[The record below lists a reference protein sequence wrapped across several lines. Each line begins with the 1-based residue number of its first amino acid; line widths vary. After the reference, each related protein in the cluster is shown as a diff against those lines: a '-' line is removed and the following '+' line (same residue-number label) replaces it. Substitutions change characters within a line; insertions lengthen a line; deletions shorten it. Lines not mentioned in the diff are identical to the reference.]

1 MLCILLLIDVYPA
14 RFYLYTEKADRATNV
29 SAAQMRR
36 AENYGILQAKE
47 LTKQRMALFDLSSY
61 GAFAAY
67 MISAVEPSKDYTF
80 GWAWQGAATAVNIV
94 QLNSAYA
101 EGNFYYLFDR
111 CLLMGNDTVLLR
123 IALLP
128 RQEKDI
134 PAVSEAAEKVAT
146 ACRSREWTI

>member
-1 MLCILLLIDVYPA
+1 MIRFIPVGLGFTFLALLLWRNAKSSVLIVFCILLLIDVYPA

-67 MISAVEPSKDYTF
+67 MISAVEPSKA
-80 GWAWQGAATAVNIV
+80 GHGR
-94 QLNSAYA
+94 
-101 EGNFYYLFDR
+101 G
-111 CLLMGNDTVLLR
+111 LR
-123 IALLP
+123 
-128 RQEKDI
+128 R
-134 PAVSEAAEKVAT
+134 
-146 ACRSREWTI
+146 RSILYS

>member
-1 MLCILLLIDVYPA
+1 MF
-14 RFYLYTEKADRATNV
+14 R
-29 SAAQMRR
+29 
-36 AENYGILQAKE
+36 ENYGILQAKE

-134 PAVSEAAEKVAT
+134 PAVSEAAEKSGYS
-146 ACRSREWTI
+146 RSREWTI

>member
-1 MLCILLLIDVYPA
+1 
-14 RFYLYTEKADRATNV
+14 
-29 SAAQMRR
+29 MRR
-36 AENYGILQAKE
+36 AENYGIMQAKE

-128 RQEKDI
+128 RQERTFRQYRRRLKKWLQPAGAGSGLSDI
-134 PAVSEAAEKVAT
+134 YSGYTGSVRNSHDL
-146 ACRSREWTI
+146 